1 MRITVF
7 SKKIT
12 KHDGGK
18 FTGYVTKLKKKDG
31 SEIYCRVRF
40 HEGCSAPRECPAIID
55 VRKDN
60 ANLVKRHYEYEDKEK
75 VLSCYDIY
83 TLWITDWNP
92 TEEKYVDHS
101 LDDFE

>member
-1 MRITVF
+1 MKITVF
-7 SKKIT
+7 SKKIIR
-12 KHDGGK
+12 HDGSN

-40 HEGCSAPRECPAIID
+40 RGGRTAPRECPAIIE
-55 VRKDN
+55 VEKDY
-60 ANLVKRHYEYEDKEK
+60 ANLVKTHYKNDDKA
-75 VLSCYDIY
+75 YDIY
-83 TLWITDWNP
+83 TLWITDWIP

>member
-1 MRITVF
+1 MKITVF

-12 KHDGGK
+12 KHDGSK
-18 FTGYVTKLKKKDG
+18 FTGYVTKLKKKHG
-31 SEIYCRVRF
+31 TEIYCRVRF
-40 HEGCSAPRECPAIID
+40 HEGCSAPRECPAIIA
-55 VRKDN
+55 VNKDH
-60 ANLVKRHYEYEDKEK
+60 ANLIKRHYVNEDKA
-75 VLSCYDIY
+75 YDIY

>member
-1 MRITVF
+1 MKITVF

-12 KHDGGK
+12 KHDGSK

-40 HEGCSAPRECPAIID
+40 REGCSAPRECPAIIA
-55 VRKDN
+55 VNKDK
-60 ANLVKRHYEYEDKEK
+60 ANLIKRHYTTEDKE
-75 VLSCYDIY
+75 YDIY
-83 TLWITDWNP
+83 TLWITDWTP
-92 TEEKYVDHS
+92 TEEKYVDRS

>member
-1 MRITVF
+1 MKITVF
-7 SKKIT
+7 SKKIS
-12 KHDGGK
+12 KHDGSK

-40 HEGCSAPRECPAIID
+40 HEGCSSPRECPAIIAVD
-55 VRKDN
+55 KDH
-60 ANLVKRHYEYEDKEK
+60 ANLIKRHYKNDDKE
-75 VLSCYDIY
+75 YDIY
-83 TLWITDWNP
+83 TLWITDWNL

>member
-1 MRITVF
+1 MKITVF
-7 SKKIT
+7 SKKIS
-12 KHDGGK
+12 KHDGSK

-40 HEGCSAPRECPAIID
+40 HEGCDTPHEFPAIIE
-55 VRKDN
+55 VKKDY
-60 ANLVKRHYEYEDKEK
+60 ANLVRKHYTNDDKE
-75 VLSCYDIY
+75 YDIY
-83 TLWITDWNP
+83 TLWITDWKP

>member
-1 MRITVF
+1 MKITVF
-7 SKKIT
+7 SKKIS
-12 KHDGGK
+12 KHDGSK

-40 HEGCSAPRECPAIID
+40 HEGCNGPRECPAIIA
-55 VRKDN
+55 VNKDK
-60 ANLVKRHYEYEDKEK
+60 ANLIKRHYTTEDKE
-75 VLSCYDIY
+75 YDIY

>member
-1 MRITVF
+1 MKITVF
-7 SKKIT
+7 SKKIS
-12 KHDGGK
+12 KHDGSK

-40 HEGCSAPRECPAIID
+40 HEGCSAPRECPAIIA
-55 VRKDN
+55 VNKDK
-60 ANLVKRHYEYEDKEK
+60 ANLIKRHYKNDDKE
-75 VLSCYDIY
+75 YDIY

>member
-1 MRITVF
+1 MKITVF
-7 SKKIT
+7 SKKIS
-12 KHDGGK
+12 KHDGSK

-55 VRKDN
+55 VNKDH
-60 ANLVKRHYEYEDKEK
+60 ANLIKRHYEIEDKA
-75 VLSCYDIY
+75 YDIY
-83 TLWITDWNP
+83 TLWITDWNLA
-92 TEEKYVDHS
+92 EEKYVDHS

>member
-1 MRITVF
+1 MKITVF

-12 KHDGGK
+12 KQDGSK
-18 FTGYVTKLKKKDG
+18 FTGYVTKLHKKDG

-40 HEGCSAPRECPAIID
+40 HEGCGVPHEFPAIIE
-55 VRKDN
+55 VKKDY
-60 ANLVKRHYEYEDKEK
+60 ANLVRKHYTNDDKE
-75 VLSCYDIY
+75 YDIY
-83 TLWITDWNP
+83 TLWITDWSP

>member
-1 MRITVF
+1 MKITVF
-7 SKKIT
+7 SKKIS
-12 KHDGGK
+12 KHDGSK

-40 HEGCSAPRECPAIID
+40 HEGCSAPRECPVIIE
-55 VRKDN
+55 VEKDK
-60 ANLVKRHYEYEDKEK
+60 ANLIKRHYENEDKA
-75 VLSCYDIY
+75 YDIY
-83 TLWITDWNP
+83 TLWVIDWNP

>member
-1 MRITVF
+1 MKITVF

-12 KHDGGK
+12 KHDGSK
-18 FTGYVTKLKKKDG
+18 FTGYVTKLHKIDG

-40 HEGCSAPRECPAIID
+40 REGCTAPRECPAIIE
-55 VRKDN
+55 VKKDYV
-60 ANLVKRHYEYEDKEK
+60 NLIRTHYTNDDKEY
-75 VLSCYDIY
+75 VFY
-83 TLWITDWNP
+83 TLWITDWKP

>member
-1 MRITVF
+1 MKITVF
-7 SKKIT
+7 SKKIS
-12 KHDGGK
+12 KHDGSK

-40 HEGCSAPRECPAIID
+40 HEGCSAPRECPAIIA
-55 VRKDN
+55 VNKDK
-60 ANLVKRHYEYEDKEK
+60 ANLIKRHYTTEDKE
-75 VLSCYDIY
+75 YDIY
-83 TLWITDWNP
+83 TLWITDWNS

>member
-1 MRITVF
+1 MKITVF
-7 SKKIT
+7 SKKIS
-12 KHDGGK
+12 KHDGSK

-40 HEGCSAPRECPAIID
+40 HEGCSAPRECPAIIA
-55 VRKDN
+55 VNK
-60 ANLVKRHYEYEDKEK
+60 ANLIKRHYTTEDKA
-75 VLSCYDIY
+75 YDIY

>member
-1 MRITVF
+1 MKITVF
-7 SKKIT
+7 SKKIS
-12 KHDGGK
+12 KHDGSK

-60 ANLVKRHYEYEDKEK
+60 ANLIKRHYTNEDKE
-75 VLSCYDIY
+75 YDIY
-83 TLWITDWNP
+83 TLWITNWNP

>member
-1 MRITVF
+1 MKITVF

-12 KHDGGK
+12 KHDGSK

-40 HEGCSAPRECPAIID
+40 HEGCRAPRECPAIIA
-55 VRKDN
+55 VNKDK
-60 ANLVKRHYEYEDKEK
+60 ANLVKRHYKNDDDKE
-75 VLSCYDIY
+75 LSWYNIY